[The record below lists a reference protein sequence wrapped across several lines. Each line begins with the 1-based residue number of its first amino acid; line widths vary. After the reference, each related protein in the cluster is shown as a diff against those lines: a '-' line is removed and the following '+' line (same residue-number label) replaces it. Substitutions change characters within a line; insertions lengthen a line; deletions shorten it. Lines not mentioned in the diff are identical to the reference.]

1 MLEVL
6 LALGVISTLGT
17 IIKHI
22 ARMDTKLQICS
33 RNRVGSV
40 FHNSMFE
47 DVLYGVFSI
56 VRGKSRIQAEKRY
69 CICLTRRN
77 QISNTF
83 DGAIKLLIQ

>member
-1 MLEVL
+1 MGCN
-6 LALGVISTLGT
+6 A
-17 IIKHI
+17 
-22 ARMDTKLQICS
+22 AD
-33 RNRVGSV
+33 SV
-40 FHNSMFE
+40 FQNSMFE
-47 DVLYGVFSI
+47 DILYGAFSI